1 MCIIHGKMHVTS
13 GDKISEIVEKIMKG
27 QEIFSI
33 RPGLWLHEKI
43 KRPERNFFSFS
54 RFHLVSEHVQVSARI
69 TRWLA

>member
-13 GDKISEIVEKIMKG
+13 GDKISEIVEKIIEG

-43 KRPERNFFSFS
+43 KRPERNFFF
-54 RFHLVSEHVQVSARI
+54 F
-69 TRWLA
+69 